1 MKTVDDIYSFTKAM
15 EFAEIRDMLKIA
27 NDAYIQYQKEKSSLP
42 ECISDI
48 YTVYYDICHAAYY
61 LFVGCLT
68 DDILLMLLI
77 ETCFNNDFCGNP
89 SFIYLMNINNAEDK
103 IKDHELVPI
112 PECGFY
118 LSLEQIKNKIISQI
132 IEY

>member
-1 MKTVDDIYSFTKAM
+1 MKTVDDIYSFTKAI
-15 EFAEIRDMLKIA
+15 EFAEIRDVLKIA

-48 YTVYYDICHAAYY
+48 YTVYYDIYHATSY
-61 LFVGCLT
+61 LFAGCYN
-68 DDILLMLLI
+68 DDILLLLI
-77 ETCFNNDFCGNP
+77 DTSFNNDFCGNP